1 MNNCYGCKWLDQL
14 HSGRK
19 GDGYCCMVQKSRSYK
34 PGDKARYAEYEACEL
49 YEIGDFE
56 TRYEEKETADAR

>member
-1 MNNCYGCKWLDQL
+1 
-14 HSGRK
+14 
-19 GDGYCCMVQKSRSYK
+19 MVQKSRSYK